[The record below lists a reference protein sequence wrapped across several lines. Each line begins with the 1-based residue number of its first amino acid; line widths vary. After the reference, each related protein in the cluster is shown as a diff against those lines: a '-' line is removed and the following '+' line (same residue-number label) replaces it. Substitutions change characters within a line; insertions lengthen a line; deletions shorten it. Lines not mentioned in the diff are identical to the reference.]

1 MKGIILA
8 GGKGSRL
15 TPTTKGISKHL
26 IPIYDKPTI
35 YYPIS
40 TLMLAGIREISI
52 ICNPQHLKGYQDLL
66 NETSQ
71 FGLQI
76 SFVVQEKPLGLPHA
90 MLLARKSMNGKTA
103 IICGDNFFYGRGLSA
118 ILQKQANYDEG
129 ACIFGYRVNDPERY
143 GVMELNGK
151 GKLVN
156 IEEKPTK
163 PKSNIAAVG
172 LYFYDDTVCE
182 KAQSLKPS
190 SRGELEITDLNKL
203 YIKENRIRAE
213 VFGRG
218 TAWFDTGTSQSLL
231 AASNFVHSIQESQG
245 YIISCLEEI
254 SYRNNWVSKKVLKKI
269 VTKRP
274 QNTYN
279 NYILELL

>member
-1 MKGIILA
+1 M
-8 GGKGSRL
+8 
-15 TPTTKGISKHL
+15 
-26 IPIYDKPTI
+26 
-35 YYPIS
+35 
-40 TLMLAGIREISI
+40 
-52 ICNPQHLKGYQDLL
+52 
-66 NETSQ
+66 
-71 FGLQI
+71 
-76 SFVVQEKPLGLPHA
+76 
-90 MLLARKSMNGKTA
+90 
-103 IICGDNFFYGRGLSA
+103 
-118 ILQKQANYDEG
+118 
-129 ACIFGYRVNDPERY
+129 
-143 GVMELNGK
+143 
-151 GKLVN
+151 
-156 IEEKPTK
+156 
-163 PKSNIAAVG
+163 
-172 LYFYDDTVCE
+172 
-182 KAQSLKPS
+182 
-190 SRGELEITDLNKL
+190 NKL